1 MKNLLKNHIFDHN
14 LVFVVK
20 NQLIIFK

>member
-20 NQLIIFK
+20 KSTNHL